1 MMSHDLPNTRPLDHL
16 VPDVDMNHCTGG
28 QRHLN
33 AVSLDRPDSPIQRTS
48 DELNSYEICHSPEA
62 RLARMNQFPYR
73 RTANQPRRDGE

>member
-1 MMSHDLPNTRPLDHL
+1 MSHDLPNTRPLDHL

-48 DELNSYEICHSPEA
+48 DELNSDEV
-62 RLARMNQFPYR
+62 
-73 RTANQPRRDGE
+73 